1 LYKKISAI
9 IALMILFVLHSAVY
23 AQAPVSPAN
32 QQAAQEMFNNLT
44 PAQKQAL
51 MQQQSKQDNLTPA
64 QRQALLKQQA
74 DQTGLTPGQ
83 QQVEKIELTPEQL
96 RVIQHVLSKT
106 RGLLTPQAIE
116 VLRQSP
122 EFREFKWEDFAK
134 SKDLI
139 EKSFIPQELPE
150 PKPSFFEK
158 SRMVGK
164 YQDIDLQLL
173 PFGYE
178 FFKDAAVGVVTERK
192 DVPVPATYVV
202 GPGDEVKIMLWGR
215 VNAQYNLTIDRN
227 GSINIPSIGPLYVA
241 GMTFEKM
248 STYLIQ
254 QATQIVG
261 ANIDVSMGA
270 LKTIP
275 VFILGDV
282 KRPGAYTIGSFSTIT
297 DALLMAGGPTEI
309 GSMRNVQLRR
319 KDRIVTTFDLY
330 SLLLRGDKSADA
342 VLRAGDV
349 VFVPVS
355 GPLVGIAGNVKRPAI
370 YELKENHN
378 LHNALELAGGILPSA
393 YTQQIQISRI
403 QKNQREVVVDIDDRH
418 MQKAEAFHLQDAD
431 LVKIF
436 TIVDKDQN
444 SVYLE
449 GNVKKPG
456 RYEFRKG
463 MKISDLIKDNAD
475 LLDETYY
482 DYALVKRLILPQRST
497 QLVPF
502 NLGKIILNHDK
513 QENLELHPED
523 RVYIYSKWLFKE
535 KPHVTIEGEIRGLCS
550 SSFEDVYNEPE
561 RDSSTFKGSYGKSDR
576 GSAGFKSPYGK
587 SESGS
592 SSFKYSNDQSDI
604 MAYLEAIDEE
614 LKEDYEGNKELLF
627 KIKSINDELKK
638 GENAPIRDIME
649 IRDEAKRKGNL
660 SLVENLDAILKKIK
674 KSCKLELADG
684 MTVRDAILNS
694 GGLTNNYFMDR
705 AEIIRV
711 NEKKAYTTLYF
722 NVAKAMSGD
731 AAENLALQHKDT
743 IVIHSIY
750 EYEPQRIV
758 YVDGEISRPGIY
770 QYTINMTVRDLV
782 FKAGLLESAYLNEA
796 EVSSQVVLGGK
807 IVQTEYRKLNLK
819 EALQGNPA
827 HNVVLRPHDR
837 LMIKR
842 ITNWRETRIVEVA
855 GEVNYEGKYVIKKG
869 DKLSSLIERAGGY
882 TEEAYLRGAVFTRE
896 KVREMQQ
903 KSIEE
908 MADRLEKELLSATAV
923 AASTALNA
931 EEVVAKKAEMEQKK
945 ALIENMR
952 KAKALGR
959 MTIRLA
965 HLRLLKG
972 SEYDFELEDGDK
984 LYIPELSSTVGVVGA
999 VMSQGAH
1006 VFSSK
1011 ADYQDYI
1018 DMCGGYSS
1026 YADKSKV
1033 FILKV
1038 DGSARKAHRGV
1049 INWNEKNDRMEMA
1062 AFSEADTYHVEPG
1075 DVIAV
1080 PEDFARVAWLRE
1092 IRDITQILMN
1102 TAVASGN
1109 LVLLFRSF

>member
-1 LYKKISAI
+1 MFKKISVI
-9 IALMILFVLHSAVY
+9 IALMMLFALQYAVC
-23 AQAPVSPAN
+23 AQAQTSWKDLSS
-32 QQAAQEMFNNLT
+32 QQKTEIMNKLT
-44 PAQKQAL
+44 PDQQRILQAEV
-51 MQQQSKQDNLTPA
+51 
-64 QRQALLKQQA
+64 LKS
-74 DQTGLTPGQ
+74 GGS
-83 QQVEKIELTPEQL
+83 LTPE
-96 RVIQHVLSKT
+96 
-106 RGLLTPQAIE
+106 AIE
-116 VLRQSP
+116 ALRKSP
-122 EFREFKWEDFAK
+122 EFKNLKPEDMSTAK
-134 SKDLI
+134 ELL
-139 EKSFIPQELPE
+139 EKSYKPE
-150 PKPSFFEK
+150 VKKGTIAEQKKTADEVVASKTLFER
-158 SRMVGK
+158 SRRVGK
-164 YQDIDLQLL
+164 YQDIPLELK
-173 PFGYE
+173 PFGYD
-178 FFKDAAVGVVTERK
+178 FFSDAAIRIVTERK
-192 DVPVPATYVV
+192 DIPVPGTYVV

-254 QATQIVG
+254 QTTQIVG
-261 ANIDVSMGA
+261 TNIDVTMGA

-282 KRPGAYTIGSFSTIT
+282 KRPGAYTIGSFATIT
-297 DALLMAGGPTEI
+297 DALLLAGGPSEI
-309 GSMRNVQLRR
+309 GSMRNVQLKR
-319 KDRIVTTFDLY
+319 KDRIITTFDLY
-330 SLLLRGDKSADA
+330 KLLLKGDKSAD
-342 VLRAGDV
+342 VMLQAGDV

-370 YELKENHN
+370 YELKENFS
-378 LHNALELAGGILPSA
+378 LKNAIDLAGGILPSA

-403 QKNQREVVVDIDDRH
+403 QENQREVVVDIDDH
-418 MQKAEAFHLQDAD
+418 QIQKAVTVHLQDAD

-436 TIVDKDQN
+436 TIVDKDHN
-444 SVYLE
+444 SVYLD

-456 RYEFRKG
+456 RYEFKKG

-482 DYALVKRLILPQRST
+482 DYALIKRLILPRRST
-497 QLVPF
+497 ALVPF
-502 NLGKIILNHDK
+502 NLGKIILSHDK
-513 QENLELHPED
+513 QENLELQPED
-523 RVYIYSKWLFKE
+523 RVYIFSKWLFKE
-535 KPHVTIEGEIRGLCS
+535 KPYVTIEGEIRGICS
-550 SSFEDVYNEPE
+550 SSFEDVYNE
-561 RDSSTFKGSYGKSDR
+561 
-576 GSAGFKSPYGK
+576 

-592 SSFKYSNDQSDI
+592 SASKGSYSKSEVGSSSFKDPYDKSAI
-604 MAYLEAIDEE
+604 MVKLGEIDKD
-614 LKEDYEGNKELLF
+614 LKKDYEKNKELLF
-627 KIKSINDELKK
+627 KVKYISDELKK
-638 GENAPIRDIME
+638 GESAPIREILE
-649 IRDEAKRKGNL
+649 IRDDAKRKGDL
-660 SLVENLDAILKKIK
+660 YLVESLDAILAQIK

-684 MTVRDAILNS
+684 MKVRDAILNS
-694 GGLTNNYFMDR
+694 GGLTNNPYMEK

-711 NEKKAYTTLYF
+711 NEKKEHTTLYF

-731 AAENLALQHKDT
+731 PVENLALQHKDK
-743 IVIHSIY
+743 IVIHSIF
-750 EYEPQRIV
+750 EYEPQKTV
-758 YVDGEISRPGIY
+758 YVDGEISRPGVY
-770 QYTINMTVRDLV
+770 QFTNDMTVRDLI
-782 FKAGLLESAYLNEA
+782 FKAGILESAYLNEA
-796 EVSSQVVLGGK
+796 EVSSQVLLGDK
-807 IVQTEYRKLNLK
+807 IIQTEYRKLNLK

-827 HNVVLRPHDR
+827 HNITLRPQDR
-837 LMIKR
+837 LMVKR
-842 ITNWRETRIVEVA
+842 ITNWRETRIVEAA
-855 GEVNYEGKYVIKKG
+855 GEVNYEGRYVIKKG

-882 TEEAYLRGAVFTRE
+882 TEEAYLRGAVFTRQ

-931 EEVVAKKAEMEQKK
+931 EEMAAKKVEMEQKK

-952 KAKALGR
+952 KARALGR

-972 SEYDFELEDGDK
+972 SEYDFELEDGDR
-984 LYIPELSSTVGVVGA
+984 LFIPEQSSTVGVVGA

-1006 VFSSK
+1006 VFSSR

-1018 DMCGGYSS
+1018 DMCGGYST

-1038 DGSARKAHRGV
+1038 DGSARKAYRGV
-1049 INWNEKNDRMEMA
+1049 INWNEKNDRLEMA

-1109 LVLLFRSF
+1109 LVLLFRTW